1 MRMLKSGGSYDC
13 HFGKPIYFCIE
24 LRGYC
29 GWSHFYNGFFQF
41 VGPSGVLLYRYYIMQ
56 LLAIGRDEDE
66 DLKDSLSEEDMADAI
81 AETNIFATHAVSMAA
96 TDYTE
101 PTSKDDLKINYSG
114 TVDEF
119 RDEITYGVVVALS
132 RSFEHEFLDFSDAT
146 GMSRIEYK
154 CAVAAFMGAV
164 EADEGKVSDFF
175 TIEPAK

>member
-1 MRMLKSGGSYDC
+1 M
-13 HFGKPIYFCIE
+13 
-24 LRGYC
+24 
-29 GWSHFYNGFFQF
+29 
-41 VGPSGVLLYRYYIMQ
+41 LYRYYIMQ

-66 DLKDSLSEEDMADAI
+66 DLKDSLSEEDMANAI

-101 PTSKDDLKINYSG
+101 PTGKDDLKINYSG

-119 RDEITYGVVVALS
+119 REEIPYGVVVALS
-132 RSFEHEFLDFSDAT
+132 RSFEHEFPDFSDAT